1 MTLFEEFKRRGL
13 IAQCTDEE
21 KVKELLENEKVTFYI
36 GFDATADSLHIGHF
50 LQLIVIKH
58 LQKAGHMPILLLG
71 TGTTM
76 VGDPTGK
83 TDMRKMMTVEEIN
96 YNADQF
102 LKQMGKYVD
111 ISPDKA
117 IVARNGDWLM
127 NLKYIELLRDVGVH
141 FSVNRM
147 LTADSVKTRL
157 ERGCTFLEFNYMI
170 MQSYDFLHLFRE
182 YNCKMELGGN
192 DQWSNI
198 LGGVELVR
206 RVEHQDVYGLTFTL
220 LTTKEGK
227 KMGKTENGAIW
238 LDPQKTTPYEFFQYW
253 RNVDDADVINCLKLL
268 TFLPIEEIE
277 AMESWQGN
285 ELNKAKEIL
294 AYELTKMVHGQQEAD
309 KALAAAK
316 ALFSGG
322 TDNSNMPTTQLPSDL
337 FQEDT
342 IGILDLLV
350 TSGLAPSKAEGRRLV
365 QQGGISVNEQKISDP
380 TARIP
385 ADLFDRGEVIVKKG
399 KKVFHKVIR

>member
-1 MTLFEEFKRRGL
+1 MTVFEEFKRRGL

-21 KVKELLENEKVTFYI
+21 KVKELLEKEKVTFYI
-36 GFDATADSLHIGHF
+36 GFDATADSLHVGHF

-58 LQKAGHMPILLLG
+58 LQKAGHVPILLLG

-76 VGDPTGK
+76 IGDPTGK
-83 TDMRKMMTVEEIN
+83 TDMRKMMTVDEIN
-96 YNADQF
+96 YKADQN
-102 LKQMGKYVD
+102 LQPMSHVVD
-111 ISPDKA
+111 ITPGKA
-117 IVARNGDWLM
+117 IIARNGDWLM

-141 FSVNRM
+141 FSVNKM
-147 LTADSVKTRL
+147 LSADCVKTRL

-182 YNCKMELGGN
+182 YGCKMELGGN

-198 LGGVELVR
+198 LGGVDLVR
-206 RVEHQDVYGLTFTL
+206 RVEREEVYGLTFTL

-227 KMGKTENGAIW
+227 KMGKTENGALW
-238 LDPQKTTPYEFFQYW
+238 LNPEKTTPYEFFQYW

-277 AMESWQGN
+277 AMENWQGS

-294 AYELTKMVHGQQEAD
+294 AYELTKMVHSKEDAD
-309 KALAAAK
+309 KALEAAK

-322 TDNSNMPTTQLPSDL
+322 SDNSNIPATQLPEEL
-337 FQEDT
+337 FQDGSA
-342 IGILDLLV
+342 GILDLLV
-350 TSGLAPSKAEGRRLV
+350 SAGLAPSKAEGRRLV
-365 QQGGISVNEQKISDP
+365 QQGGISVNEEKVMDP

-385 ADLFDRGEVIVKKG
+385 ADLFAKGDVIVKKG
-399 KKVFHKVIR
+399 KKVFHKVTK

>member
-1 MTLFEEFKRRGL
+1 MTVFEEFKRRGL

-21 KVKELLENEKVTFYI
+21 KVKELLEKEKVTFYI
-36 GFDATADSLHIGHF
+36 GFDATADSLHVGHF

-58 LQKAGHMPILLLG
+58 LQKAGHVPILLLG

-76 VGDPTGK
+76 IGDPTGK
-83 TDMRKMMTVEEIN
+83 TDMRKMMTVDEIN

-102 LKQMGKYVD
+102 LKQMSKFVD
-111 ISPDKA
+111 ITLGKA
-117 IVARNGDWLM
+117 IIARNGDWLM

-141 FSVNRM
+141 FSVNKM
-147 LTADSVKTRL
+147 LSADCVKTRL

-182 YNCKMELGGN
+182 YGCKMELGGN

-198 LGGVELVR
+198 LGGVDLVR
-206 RVEHQDVYGLTFTL
+206 RVEREEVYGLTFTL

-227 KMGKTENGAIW
+227 KMGKTENGALW
-238 LDPQKTTPYEFFQYW
+238 LNPEKTTPYEFFQYW

-277 AMESWQGN
+277 AMENWQGS

-294 AYELTKMVHGQQEAD
+294 AYELTKMVHSKEDAD
-309 KALAAAK
+309 KALEAAK

-322 TDNSNMPTTQLPSDL
+322 SDNSNIPATQLPEEL
-337 FQEDT
+337 FQDGSV
-342 IGILDLLV
+342 GILDLLV
-350 TSGLAPSKAEGRRLV
+350 SAGLAPSKAEGRRLV
-365 QQGGISVNEQKISDP
+365 QQGGISVNEEKVMDP

-385 ADLFDRGEVIVKKG
+385 ADLFAKGDVIVKKG
-399 KKVFHKVIR
+399 KKVFHKVTK

>member
-21 KVKELLENEKVTFYI
+21 KVRELLEKEKVTFYI

-58 LQKAGHMPILLLG
+58 MQMAGHMPILLLG

-111 ISPDKA
+111 IAPGKA

-127 NLKYIELLRDVGVH
+127 NLKYIELLRDVGAH

-170 MQSYDFLHLFRE
+170 MQSYDFLQLFRE
-182 YNCKMELGGN
+182 YNCKIELGGN

-198 LGGVELVR
+198 LGGVDLVR
-206 RVEHQDVYGLTFTL
+206 RIEHQDVYGLTFTL

-227 KMGKTENGAIW
+227 KMGKTENGAVW

-268 TFLPIEEIE
+268 TFIPIEEIE
-277 AMESWQGN
+277 AMENWQGN

-294 AYELTKMVHGQQEAD
+294 AYDLTKMVHSQEEAD
-309 KALAAAK
+309 KALAAAR

-322 TDNSNMPTTQLPSDL
+322 TDNSNMPTTQLPSEL
-337 FQEDT
+337 FQEGT
-342 IGILDLLV
+342 IGILDLLIAA
-350 TSGLAPSKAEGRRLV
+350 GLAPSKAEGRRLV
-365 QQGGISVNEQKISDP
+365 QQGGISVNEQKVSDP
-380 TARIP
+380 MARIS
-385 ADLFDRGEVIVKKG
+385 ADLFDKGEVIVKKG

>member
-13 IAQCTDEE
+13 VAQCTDEE

-50 LQLIVIKH
+50 LQLTVIKRM
-58 LQKAGHMPILLLG
+58 QMAGHMPILLLG

-111 ISPDKA
+111 ITPEKA

-127 NLKYIELLRDVGVH
+127 NLNYIELLRDVGVH

-182 YNCKMELGGN
+182 YNCKMQLGGN

-206 RVEHQDVYGLTFTL
+206 RVERKDVYGLTFTL

-227 KMGKTENGAIW
+227 KMGKTENGAVW

-277 AMESWQGN
+277 TMESWQGN

-294 AYELTKMVHGQQEAD
+294 AYELTKMVHGQEEAD

-322 TDNSNMPTTQLPSDL
+322 ADNSNMPTTQLPSEL
-337 FQEDT
+337 FQEGT
-342 IGILDLLV
+342 IGILDLLLAA
-350 TSGLAPSKAEGRRLV
+350 GLVPSKAEGRRLV
-365 QQGGISVNEQKISDP
+365 QQGGISVNEEKMSDP
-380 TARIP
+380 MARIS